1 VDAVWNYYDQ
11 WLDDPRQQVLW
22 AGALLGLCF
31 GVLAQSSGFCLLRGM
46 VEAVQRRRGQ
56 KLRLFIMALLVAILG
71 TQGLQAQMGIDLSA
85 SLYVQSQP
93 AWPLLVLGGLL
104 FGYGMALANACGAR
118 SLVLLGSGHLRAL
131 VTLGCLA
138 LAAGMTLAGIL
149 APLRLS
155 LENLTRSSLS
165 VTTLPEG
172 LAAITG
178 LSLSLSL
185 GVLLTSLTAVLLW
198 WLWRCPAWRAT
209 PSQWLVGAAIGALIP
224 AGWWITGVLGADDF
238 DPVRLASLTFVAPV
252 VDTQQ
257 YMQLATGMRLDF
269 GIVVIMGVF
278 GGALL
283 SALWRRDFHW
293 QGFDSLAQ
301 LQRSI
306 GGGLLM
312 GIGGVLALGCSI
324 GQGLSGL
331 STLAPGSLVVLFSI
345 LAGIWLRLQLSAVMT
360 DPTPTVSA

>member
-1 VDAVWNYYDQ
+1 MDTLWDYYYHLVDH
-11 WLDDPRQQVLW
+11 PRQQVLW
-22 AGALLGLCF
+22 AGAVLGLSF
-31 GVLAQSSGFCLLRGM
+31 GALAQASRFCLLRGII
-46 VEAVQRRRGQ
+46 ETLQDHSSQ
-56 KLRLFIMALLVAILG
+56 KLRLFGMALLVAILG
-71 TQGLQAQMGIDLSA
+71 TQGLQWQQGIDLSA

-118 SLVLLGSGHLRAL
+118 SLVLLGSGHLRSL
-131 VTLGCLA
+131 VTLACLA
-138 LAAGMTLAGIL
+138 LAAGMTLSGIL

-155 LENLTRSSLS
+155 LENLSRSALNA
-165 VTTLPEG
+165 TTLPEG

-185 GVLLTSLTAVLLW
+185 WIWLGALTAGLLW
-198 WLWRCPAWRAT
+198 WLWRCPVWRAT
-209 PSQWLVGAAIGALIP
+209 PSHGLMGAAIGALIP
-224 AGWWITGVLGADDF
+224 AAWWITGSLGADDF
-238 DPVRLASLTFVAPV
+238 DPVRLASLSFVAPV

-269 GIVVIMGVF
+269 GVVVIMGVL

-283 SALWRRDFHW
+283 TALWRREFHW

-312 GIGGVLALGCSI
+312 GVGGVLALGCSI

-331 STLAPGSLVVLFSI
+331 STLAPGSVVAVLSMLVGV
-345 LAGIWLRLQLSAVMT
+345 WLRVKLAAATTVPS
-360 DPTPTVSA
+360 PTLHT

>member
-1 VDAVWNYYDQ
+1 
-11 WLDDPRQQVLW
+11 
-22 AGALLGLCF
+22 
-31 GVLAQSSGFCLLRGM
+31 
-46 VEAVQRRRGQ
+46 
-56 KLRLFIMALLVAILG
+56 
-71 TQGLQAQMGIDLSA
+71 
-85 SLYVQSQP
+85 
-93 AWPLLVLGGLL
+93 
-104 FGYGMALANACGAR
+104 
-118 SLVLLGSGHLRAL
+118 
-131 VTLGCLA
+131 
-138 LAAGMTLAGIL
+138 
-149 APLRLS
+149 
-155 LENLTRSSLS
+155 
-165 VTTLPEG
+165 
-172 LAAITG
+172 
-178 LSLSLSL
+178 
-185 GVLLTSLTAVLLW
+185 VLLW

-278 GGALL
+278 GSALL